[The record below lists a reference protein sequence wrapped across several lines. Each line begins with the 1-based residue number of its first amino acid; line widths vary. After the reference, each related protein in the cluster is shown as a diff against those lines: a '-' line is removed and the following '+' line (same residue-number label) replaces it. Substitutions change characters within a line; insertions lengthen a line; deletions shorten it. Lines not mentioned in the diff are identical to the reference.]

1 MDRNVEMF
9 MQIERTLVAE
19 GCLQRPNIFLRSEI
33 DKISMVKLKDI
44 IKRHQG
50 SIVEKPED
58 ASHIVHP
65 LPPKMDE
72 GLSLDIS
79 F

>member
-1 MDRNVEMF
+1 
-9 MQIERTLVAE
+9 MQMERTLIAE
-19 GCLQRPNIFLRSEI
+19 GCLQRPSIFLRSEI

-50 SIVEKPED
+50 TIVEKPED

-65 LPPKMDE
+65 LPNKMDE
-72 GLSLDIS
+72 GRVYDLL
-79 F
+79 